1 MLHWG
6 SALKVLGGSLDV
18 VVNLLLGEIDH
29 VRGEKWLSVLLEVLL
44 VGIKKTI
51 QPWEELLGTVIGV
64 EHDWNAV

>member
-6 SALKVLGGSLDV
+6 SALKVFGGGLDV

-44 VGIKKTI
+44 IGIKETV
-51 QPWEELLGTVIGV
+51 QPWKELLGTVISV